1 MNFQFCVECG
11 HQNSRFDDNC
21 SKCGFELVL
30 TIIDPAVQIEK
41 ERLAAE
47 KLLKQQADQAEKD
60 RLLAEAEAKKIAA
73 KAEEERIVR
82 QAEEAARKLAR
93 APMMR
98 KIKLG
103 AAAVALLTITGIVLV
118 NIPWPK
124 SVSIEV
130 AIDAPN
136 GGVFDEGCSLT
147 DQAKEAGINRV
158 SALNVGQ
165 TPEPGSGSELAFTD
179 VDGTCVG
186 KASVSVAP
194 GATYEVY
201 VGKTRAGDLTLQEIE
216 DGNSQES
223 VPLQVDHVISGTIVL
238 ADNYTNCKDTSKGP
252 DCKIPSNVTIQA
264 NVVKNVCY
272 GKNSMADIAQAGS
285 PIKFT
290 GKKTGK
296 SASAKLSAGI
306 PSLTDYKTGLITCTY
321 TYEIEGVLHDDSGY
335 AVKIGKHSVPAVS
348 VDELKTSNWIY
359 DYTFKN

>member
-21 SKCGFELVL
+21 SKCGSELIL
-30 TIIDPAVQIEK
+30 TIVDPAVQIEK
-41 ERLAAE
+41 DRLAAE
-47 KLLKQQADQAEKD
+47 KLLKQQSDQAEKD

-82 QAEEAARKLAR
+82 EAEEAARKIAR

-98 KIKLG
+98 KVKFG
-103 AAAVALLTITGIVLV
+103 AAAVTLLAIAGIVLV

-130 AIDAPN
+130 AVDAPS
-136 GGVFDEGCSLT
+136 GGVFDEGCALT
-147 DQAKEAGINRV
+147 DQAKEAGINKV
-158 SALNVGQ
+158 SALDVGE
-165 TPEPGSGSELAFTD
+165 TPESGSGTELAFSD

-216 DGNSQES
+216 AGSSQES
-223 VPLQVDHVISGTIVL
+223 VPLQVDHLITGTIVL
-238 ADNYTNCKDTSKGP
+238 ADNYSNCKDTSKGP
-252 DCKIPSNVTIQA
+252 DCTIPSNVTIQA

-272 GKNSMADIAQAGS
+272 GKNSMSDIAQSGS

-290 GKKTGK
+290 GNKTGK
-296 SASAKLSAGI
+296 SASGKLSAGV

-321 TYEIEGVLHDDSGY
+321 TYEVEGVLHDDTGY
-335 AVKIGKHSVPAVS
+335 SVKVGKHTVPDVS
-348 VDELKTSNWIY
+348 VDDLKSASWVY

>member
-21 SKCGFELVL
+21 SKCGSGLVL
-30 TIIDPAVQIEK
+30 TIVDPAVQIEK
-41 ERLAAE
+41 DRLAAE
-47 KLLKQQADQAEKD
+47 RLLKQQSDQAEKD

-73 KAEEERIVR
+73 KAEEERIIR
-82 QAEEAARKLAR
+82 EAEEAARKLAR

-98 KIKLG
+98 KLKLG
-103 AAAVALLTITGIVLV
+103 ATAVTLLAIVGVVLV

-130 AIDAPN
+130 AVDAPN
-136 GGVFDEGCSLT
+136 GGVFDEGCALT
-147 DQAKEAGINRV
+147 DQAKEAGINKV
-158 SALNVGQ
+158 SALSVGE
-165 TPEPGSGSELAFTD
+165 TPEQGSGSELAFSD

-186 KASVSVAP
+186 QASVNVAP

-216 DGNSQES
+216 LGSSQES
-223 VPLQVDHVISGTIVL
+223 VPLQVDHVISGTVVL

-252 DCKIPSNVTIQA
+252 DCTIPSNVTIQA

-272 GKNSMADIAQAGS
+272 GKNSMADIAQSGS

-321 TYEIEGVLHDDSGY
+321 TYEIEGVLHDDAGY
-335 AVKIGKHSVPAVS
+335 AVKIGKHNVPTASVE
-348 VDELKTSNWIY
+348 DLKSSNWVF
-359 DYTFKN
+359 DYTFNN